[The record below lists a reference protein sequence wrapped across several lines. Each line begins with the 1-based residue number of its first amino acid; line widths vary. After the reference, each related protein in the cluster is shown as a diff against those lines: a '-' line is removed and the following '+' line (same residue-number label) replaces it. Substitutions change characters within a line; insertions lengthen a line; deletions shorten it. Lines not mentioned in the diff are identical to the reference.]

1 MALLKFKKTFRAK
14 SILLKEYESIINQK
28 IPENIP
34 GFDKYMIKVRQ
45 STKKGSSIKALSGF
59 EKIFLFWDRMN
70 PSNAWESKLEVAS
83 FFTI

>member
-45 STKKGSSIKALSGF
+45 STKKKDL
-59 EKIFLFWDRMN
+59 L
-70 PSNAWESKLEVAS
+70 
-83 FFTI
+83 